1 MKDQTWKTLVIRK
14 CNTSLSEEL
23 RNVNSTEETEEL
35 YVNQPW
41 AIGFFVWNF
50 RSEEERLACFAEVV
64 ELRNLNVD
72 KNVQLICCGCTD
84 FNKFHEP

>member
-1 MKDQTWKTLVIRK
+1 MIRK
-14 CNTSLSEEL
+14 CNRSLSEEL

-64 ELRNLNVD
+64 ELRNQKND
-72 KNVQLICCGCTD
+72 KNFQLICCGCTD
-84 FNKFHEP
+84 FNQFHEP